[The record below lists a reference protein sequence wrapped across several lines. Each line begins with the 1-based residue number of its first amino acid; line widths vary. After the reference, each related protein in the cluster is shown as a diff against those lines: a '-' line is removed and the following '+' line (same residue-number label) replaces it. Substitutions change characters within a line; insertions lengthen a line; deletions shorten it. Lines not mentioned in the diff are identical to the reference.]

1 MRYIFLCLQDSVIFL
16 KYRTVSWWC
25 RIHKFH
31 ILFDCMSV
39 SSWFFWN
46 LLSLEYVS
54 RMKRLQSIET
64 FQIIFDHEIKKKLWF
79 FRSYWF
85 FVSSWIFFFMIS
97 WLSDRRSLSVL
108 NHFLSTQFF
117 RDQLHRVLKNP
128 KMCYMDKVLM
138 IVMGRNS
145 SSQSIFLYITFKIT
159 TCVLLSHQKLL
170 FLLKADE
177 WSLLSRNFFCTR
189 SVLEKFD
196 SLLIYIGEYIIFLS
210 HQLRVW
216 SIWLFTK
223 YKDQAFI
230 IFLDDKYRRI
240 WCTSLSLQFWNNDQN
255 ISLLSLYHDIFRN
268 LIFSVLDSYFI

>member
-1 MRYIFLCLQDSVIFL
+1 
-16 KYRTVSWWC
+16 
-25 RIHKFH
+25 
-31 ILFDCMSV
+31 
-39 SSWFFWN
+39 
-46 LLSLEYVS
+46 
-54 RMKRLQSIET
+54 
-64 FQIIFDHEIKKKLWF
+64 
-79 FRSYWF
+79 
-85 FVSSWIFFFMIS
+85 MIS

-196 SLLIYIGEYIIFLS
+196 SLLIYILASISSFYLINYAYDRFDFL
-210 HQLRVW
+210 
-216 SIWLFTK
+216 
-223 YKDQAFI
+223 
-230 IFLDDKYRRI
+230 
-240 WCTSLSLQFWNNDQN
+240 QN
-255 ISLLSLYHDIFRN
+255 IKNRLSE
-268 LIFSVLDSYFI
+268 FSWMINIEEFDAQVCHSNFEIIIRTSHYSVSIMIYFEI